1 MAVHPSQYRQGVAG
15 SNPWYPLP
23 VDYPELTKDGQKQ
36 ARLSALRQQDNPQQ
50 FVAAWD
56 LFRKLYLM
64 TTEPGFF
71 YHNFA
76 ESPPFHYE
84 LIDFAAR
91 YARNLI
97 AAPRGFAKSVIV
109 GTELPLFLILTRPY
123 LRVAMGMATDKLIEG
138 RFEVLMQQLLDNPN
152 ILNDFGPMK
161 PKKGEGIWNRH
172 HLHLSIGSKIEG
184 FSVTGRKRGARPD
197 VFILDDPEY
206 DPESE
211 SGAILMRDKF
221 ENLLFKQVIPM
232 LEKGSIIYWI
242 GTIIGRRSFL
252 AHACYGDDDRFN
264 FWNRKVYAAEEKD
277 DQSGT
282 TSVLWE
288 GKWDKEMLNV
298 RRQEIGEA
306 NYASEYLNKLSS
318 DQDRIFTIDPMLNEY
333 KVSNYEGFIK
343 APLISREKVTVWR
356 LDKVDRQWK
365 QEIIEAGAFFDRM
378 YRVITLDPA
387 EGLSKHHDY
396 SCLAVLGFDTD
407 NTLWILD
414 MWMGRAKKL
423 LIQRQI
429 WRLGLKWRPK
439 VIGIES
445 ISTQIAL
452 VDSTD
457 TFLKQQIAESGQI
470 AWVPRVKGVD
480 YSRSGKDKSKAERIA
495 TLEWR
500 FPMGKIKYPSHLAEK
515 WPMNM
520 LYSQTVD
527 FTYDLSMLPF
537 DDAID
542 TVAMGHYVVHSK
554 GLHRQEE
561 GPEKTLEQRLSDG
574 EKAIGSIPILSGFGS
589 GNVSDELFQTMLD
602 NQRSGGYV
610 KGKSNRFRQVNR
622 RPYVV
627 RRPRY

>member
-1 MAVHPSQYRQGVAG
+1 MHPSQYRQGVAG